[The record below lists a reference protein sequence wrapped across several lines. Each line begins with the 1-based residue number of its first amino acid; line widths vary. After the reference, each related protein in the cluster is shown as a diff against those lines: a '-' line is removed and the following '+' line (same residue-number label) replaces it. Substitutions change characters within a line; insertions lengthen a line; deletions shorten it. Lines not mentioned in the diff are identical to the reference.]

1 MKLALAESELAW
13 VREVQDF
20 VDQEYL
26 GPEHRNIECCED
38 EDFWRGA
45 VAFTQKVADRGWLA
59 LTWPKEYGGLERPVM
74 ERYLMAETFFYNEM
88 PLVGQ
93 TGWGFTAGALLS
105 RGSEEQKR
113 RYLPKIAKFEM
124 YVVEGFSEPDSG
136 SDLASLTTRADRN
149 GSSWIMNGQKTYTT
163 FGTHGDWIVTA
174 ARTDQSAERH
184 QGISMFLVP
193 VDLPG
198 IWMHPMPNL
207 GGGQQN
213 HTFFENVKITEDMLI
228 GQLGQGWQ
236 MIMSSF
242 YGAVAGNYAMHANY
256 RRRIDELLKYSKT
269 TRRGGRA
276 IFDDE
281 QVQTAFGELQLL
293 LRSEQLL
300 LLQSLQR
307 PNKDRPLPYAGTVST
322 VVGKENRPRYAELM
336 NQIAGPLH
344 QLSPGADGIA
354 PLDGWLE
361 NWYRVSLNTHGGG
374 TPQVKRM
381 VLATRG
387 LGLPR
392 QP

>member
-1 MKLALAESELAW
+1 MKLSLTQREKEW
-13 VREVQDF
+13 IREVQEF
-20 VDQEYL
+20 LDQEYP

-38 EDFWRGA
+38 PDFWKSA
-45 VAFTQKVADRGWLA
+45 AAFTKKVADRGWLA
-59 LTWPKEYGGLERPVM
+59 LSWPTEYGGLGRPVM
-74 ERYLMAETFFYNEM
+74 ERYLMAKTFFYNEA

-93 TGWGFTAGALLS
+93 TGWGFTAGVLM
-105 RGSEEQKR
+105 GKGTEEQKR
-113 RYLPKIAKFEM
+113 RYLPRIAKFEM
-124 YVVEGFSEPDSG
+124 FVVEGFTEPDSG
-136 SDLASLTTRADRN
+136 SDLASMATRADKS
-149 GSSWIMNGQKTYTT
+149 GDGWVVNGQKTYTT

-174 ARTDQSAERH
+174 ARTDRNAERH
-184 QGISMFLVP
+184 AGISMFLIP

-198 IWMHPMPNL
+198 VWMHPMPNL

-213 HTFFENVKITEDMLI
+213 HTFFENVKIGPEHLI
-228 GQLGQGWQ
+228 GQLGEGWS
-236 MIMSSF
+236 MVMGHF
-242 YGAVAGNYAMHANY
+242 YAASAGNYALHANY
-256 RRRIDELLKYSKT
+256 QRRIDELLAYTKT
-269 TRRGGRA
+269 TKRNGRP
-276 IFDDE
+276 IFEED
-281 QVQTAFGELQLL
+281 QVQDALGELVLL
-293 LRSEQLL
+293 HRSEELL
-300 LLQSLQR
+300 ALQSLRR
-307 PNKDRPLPYAGTVST
+307 PNKDRPLPYAGTVGV

-336 NQIAGPLH
+336 NQIVGPLH